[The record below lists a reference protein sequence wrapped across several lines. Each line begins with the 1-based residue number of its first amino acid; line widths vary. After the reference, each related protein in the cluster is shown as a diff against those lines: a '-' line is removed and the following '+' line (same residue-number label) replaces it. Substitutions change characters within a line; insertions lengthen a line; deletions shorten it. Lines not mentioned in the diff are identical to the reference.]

1 MGQEKVLWVRKL
13 PSSQSYW
20 VWRCFFLQWA
30 NEMQRDRFGPLIK
43 ALFSLFRIGIEWWD
57 RQGQR
62 RLAINLFNNFLL
74 SDGLSSPQV
83 FAVSLQRFT
92 FDVAS
97 QTQLG
102 GNLSVVSLI
111 IASEWAGRLVAFRR
125 FLSKN
130 TDSSDIICICFS
142 VQTVKQVDSY
152 LTRYLLKVFSHSSR
166 VSCFPL
172 TNTPWPANQRN
183 AISDARPSVRE
194 PLYSFPVMIS
204 TAAEALRVTYLV
216 LRFAL
221 MLNLLSAL
229 QAM

>member
-1 MGQEKVLWVRKL
+1 MIERYWLLCVLPTETDTWVKRKAFEWG
-13 PSSQSYW
+13 SSLLAKLIENEGL
-20 VWRCFFLQWA
+20 FFLQWA
-30 NEMQRDRFGPLIK
+30 NEMHRDRFCPLIK

-74 SDGLSSPQV
+74 SDGLSSLQV

-111 IASEWAGRLVAFRR
+111 IASEWAGRLEAFRR

-130 TDSSDIICICFS
+130 TDSSDIICVCSLFKTW
-142 VQTVKQVDSY
+142 VKWTV
-152 LTRYLLKVFSHSSR
+152 T
-166 VSCFPL
+166 
-172 TNTPWPANQRN
+172 
-183 AISDARPSVRE
+183 
-194 PLYSFPVMIS
+194 
-204 TAAEALRVTYLV
+204 
-216 LRFAL
+216 
-221 MLNLLSAL
+221 
-229 QAM
+229 